1 MHRLILKVT
10 FSLLVV
16 SFFALSFYHSGAEQA
31 HYASDNLIAEA
42 HSDTL
47 NPETLQNDSIQP
59 GDFLRKRL
67 EDPNY
72 DSRYDRG
79 TLQPWHD
86 IRSIYLR
93 RTIPN
98 NHLASL

>member
-10 FSLLVV
+10 FSLLIV
-16 SFFALSFYHSGAEQA
+16 SFFVLSVSHTGVEQA
-31 HYASDNLIAEA
+31 HHTSDNLIAEA
-42 HSDTL
+42 QSDTL

-59 GDFLRKRL
+59 GNYLRKRL